1 MTYSTIGPLRPADER
16 GCHPATSY
24 ASARSCSLVKGQAA
38 LLAVARAESQR
49 GRRKYA
55 EPETELERKLAA
67 IWGDVLGHER
77 IGRDDA
83 FFELGGNSLRAAQLV
98 ARINGS
104 LPMRV
109 AVHQLY
115 DHPTVG
121 RLAKVLEASR

>member
-1 MTYSTIGPLRPADER
+1 M
-16 GCHPATSY
+16 
-24 ASARSCSLVKGQAA
+24 
-38 LLAVARAESQR
+38 ARAESQR

-104 LPMRV
+104 LPIRV